1 MKYTRY
7 DMKRKNNNLVFFIVI
22 IAGILIF
29 AFIAG
34 TIISNFFIKD
44 KNNSIKPS
52 ENSPKKNTE
61 IIKKETN
68 KNEKNQENVE
78 NITEYSA
85 IQCGVF
91 SNKDN
96 AETLKQELNQF
107 GKTFLVNE
115 GDKVKVI
122 FGIYSQKEEEK
133 VLKLLDSK
141 KKEYSKIKFN
151 IQPKDECDIQI
162 CKLID
167 ANLQIIHKLDDSKV
181 KAVHT
186 NQIKEWSSKLEET
199 NKEGE
204 NYKALIELKNN
215 INNLPKEMSKEHIEQ
230 QNAFLYKVLNGIK

>member
-7 DMKRKNNNLVFFIVI
+7 DMKRKNNNLIFFIVI

-44 KNNSIKPS
+44 KNNNSNPT
-52 ENSPKKNTE
+52 ENSPKKNAT
-61 IIKKETN
+61 IIKKEDN
-68 KNEKNQENVE
+68 KTDKKQEKVQ

-107 GKTFLVNE
+107 GKSFLVTE

-122 FGIYSQKEEEK
+122 FGIYSQKEEDE

-167 ANLQIIHKLDDSKV
+167 ANLQIIHKLNDSKV

-199 NKEGE
+199 SKEE
-204 NYKALIELKNN
+204 SNYKALVLLKNN
-215 INNLPKEMSKEHIEQ
+215 INNLPKEISKEHIEQ
-230 QNAFLYKVLNGIK
+230 QNAFLYKVLNEIK